1 MTPRSG
7 KTSTSVFARMQAA
20 LAALAKAGVKPGAG
34 LLEAA
39 SLMDLNL
46 PDANPPAIPFDEA
59 LANWREAL
67 ADLRGEHQS
76 SQVSRGS
83 MYLSRVSNLMYS
95 ADDGTITCDCQ
106 GSQHKPYSISFSIEP
121 TSSGEAYLDAICSC
135 PYSGSYD
142 LCKHTYA
149 ATLILQRE
157 FIKGAQSPLVKSIL
171 GEAEPDWRTALMKL
185 DQFLA
190 KPRQGSGSGVLA
202 PVKSQSRLVWRVV
215 TSSTPNH
222 YTPAI
227 KVEPVE
233 QTPSGKKNGGW
244 NKGRV
249 IGWDR
254 LNQRSDLALSSAD
267 LDVIRS
273 ARLSS
278 YQREPEREQWVK
290 ILDAIVGHPLVFHGV
305 NPITVRR
312 GEIGLSIQ
320 DVDGAWQLAPSL
332 DGQSIKEFSFAVC
345 YDGKNFAAI
354 EYSKYELILATA
366 GPELAALTMSLMRS
380 PTSIPVE
387 AQAEFLKRLPALEAL
402 LPITLPDSLK
412 GELIDA
418 DMQLA
423 LRIHPTDP
431 TGARIELRVTPAP
444 DGAAFVPGQGPVEVA
459 SKRGEQRVRVE
470 RDLDGER
477 LRATTLASE
486 LFFKRF
492 SSPEPFAWQIDHD
505 DDVLDLLDSLRAR
518 PENDPLVVWPEDAK
532 VRRMTVLGEIA
543 PSAMKVEIK
552 DQNDWFGLSGTVELG
567 GQKFPLATLLAA
579 LREGQRYV
587 SLGQGQFASISQQF
601 RDRLASVADM
611 LHSNRGKLEFN
622 ATAAPVIAELFD
634 DEMTLKSSKKWKT
647 ALQRLNRAT
656 DLDPQVPTT
665 LTADLRDYQVDGF
678 KWLRKLAEWGVG
690 GILADDMGLGK
701 TVQALAVLLDR
712 REVGPILVVAPVSVG
727 FNWVRETNRFAPT
740 LNPILYRD
748 TDRSEFLK
756 TLGPGDMLITS
767 YYLMQ
772 QHAEELSVVK
782 WGTLVLDEAQ
792 NIKNSQ
798 TKTAQVVRTLDADW
812 RLALT
817 GTPCENHLGDLWS
830 VFRGVSPGLFGS
842 WERFR
847 DVFAEPIEKG
857 KITERKQALSRVLRP
872 FVLRRTKSQVL
883 TELPPRTE
891 VQLTAELSDA
901 ERRRYEDARLWA
913 VTQLSG
919 LAEDSGKD
927 QRFQVLAALTKLRQ
941 LACHPRLVDKT
952 WDKSSA
958 KLDLF
963 LETIDELRE
972 GKHRALVFSQFTS
985 HLALIKEA
993 LDERKVTYQYLD
1005 GKTPAKQRQERVD
1018 AFQRGEGEFF
1028 LISLKAGGTG
1038 LNLTGADYVIHL
1050 DPWWN
1055 PAVEDQATDR
1065 AHRIGQTRP
1074 VTVYRLVAKDT
1085 IEEQILKLHGAKRD
1099 LVAGVLEGT
1108 DQAAKL
1114 STHELIDLIKLGGRQ
1129 T

>member
-1 MTPRSG
+1 MASHSG
-7 KTSTSVFARMQAA
+7 KSSVVARMQAT
-20 LAALAKAGVKPGAG
+20 LSALAKAGVKPAAG

-39 SLMDLNL
+39 GLMDLNL
-46 PDANPPAIPFDEA
+46 PDASPPTLSFDEA

-67 ADLRGEHQS
+67 ADLRSEHQS
-76 SQVSRGS
+76 SQVSRGA
-83 MYLSRVSNLMYS
+83 MYLSRVSNLTYS
-95 ADDGTITCDCQ
+95 AEDGAVTCDCQ
-106 GSQHKPYSISFSIEP
+106 GSQRTPYAISFSIEP

-135 PYSGSYD
+135 PYSGNYD

-157 FIKGAQSPLVKSIL
+157 FIKGAQSPLVKSIW

-190 KPRQGSGSGVLA
+190 QPRQGAGSGVLA

-233 QTPSGKKNGGW
+233 QTPSGKKSGGW

-254 LNQRSDLALSSAD
+254 LNQRTDLALSSAD

-332 DGQSIKEFSFAVC
+332 DGQPMKEFSFAVC

-354 EYSKYELILATA
+354 EYSKYELLLCTA
-366 GPELAALTMSLMRS
+366 GPELASLTMSLMQS
-380 PTSIPVE
+380 PTSIPEE

-412 GELIDA
+412 GELIEA
-418 DMQLA
+418 DTQLA

-444 DGAAFVPGQGPVEVA
+444 DGAVFVPGQGPVEVA

-470 RDLDGER
+470 RDLDDER
-477 LRATTLASE
+477 QRATTLANE

-518 PENDPLVVWPEDAK
+518 PEHDPLVVWPEDAK

-552 DQNDWFGLSGTVELG
+552 DQHDWFGLSGTVELG
-567 GQKFPLATLLAA
+567 GQKFPLAALLAA

-601 RDRLASVADM
+601 RDRLASVSDM
-611 LHSNRGKLEFN
+611 VHTNRGKLEFN
-622 ATAAPVIAELFD
+622 ATAAPVIAELLD
-634 DEMTLKSSKKWKT
+634 DQMTLKACKNWKT
-647 ALQRLNRAT
+647 ALTRLNRAT

-712 REVGPILVVAPVSVG
+712 REVGPVLVVAPVSVG
-727 FNWVRETNRFAPT
+727 FNWMRETNRFAPT
-740 LNPILYRD
+740 LNPVLYRD
-748 TDRSEFLK
+748 TDRSDFLK

-772 QHAEELSVVK
+772 QHAEDLAAVK

-847 DVFAEPIEKG
+847 EVFAEPIEKS
-857 KITERKQALSRVLRP
+857 KVPERKQALSRVLRP

-919 LAEDSGKD
+919 LAEDSGQD

-985 HLALIKEA
+985 HLALIREA

-1005 GKTPAKQRQERVD
+1005 GKTPAKQRQEKVD
-1018 AFQRGEGEFF
+1018 AFQRGEGDFF

-1099 LVAGVLEGT
+1099 LVAGILEGT

-1114 STHELIDLIKLGGRQ
+1114 STHDLIDLIKLGGRQ

>member
-1 MTPRSG
+1 
-7 KTSTSVFARMQAA
+7 MQAA
-20 LAALAKAGVKPGAG
+20 LEAMMAQGERMGITLTGVPKPSDLSPTQSGPAELLAHWHDALVG
-34 LLEAA
+34 LRQQHYGTA
-39 SLMDLNL
+39 
-46 PDANPPAIPFDEA
+46 
-59 LANWREAL
+59 
-67 ADLRGEHQS
+67 
-76 SQVSRGS
+76 VSRGAAYINRITA
-83 MYLSRVSNLMYS
+83 MTY
-95 ADDGTITCDCQ
+95 DDSEQEISCLCQ
-106 GSQHKPYSISFSIEP
+106 GSLKTPYEISIFIQESEL
-121 TSSGEAYLDAICSC
+121 GWLELDAVCSC
-135 PYSGSYD
+135 AYSAND
-142 LCKHTYA
+142 TVCKHTYA
-149 ATLILQRE
+149 ATLYLQRA
-157 FIKGAQSPLVKSIL
+157 FGQGLKSTLVKSIL
-171 GEAEPDWRTALMKL
+171 QPFEEPAKPDWQTALTQL
-185 DQFLA
+185 DRFLA
-190 KPRQGSGSGVLA
+190 RPAKGAGTDDEA
-202 PVKSQSRLVWRVV
+202 PVKAQSRLVWRVV
-215 TSSTPNH
+215 TNSKPNH
-222 YTPAI
+222 YAPPI
-227 KVEPVE
+227 KIEPVE
-233 QTPSGKKNGGW
+233 QKLSGTKKLSW
-244 NKGRV
+244 SKGRI

-254 LNQRSDLALSSAD
+254 LIRGTGFTLTPAD
-267 LDVIRS
+267 LVVIRS
-273 ARLSS
+273 ASFPS
-278 YQREPEREQWVK
+278 YRSEPDFDQWPK
-290 ILDAIVGHPLVFHGV
+290 ILDSLIGHPLVFYGV

-312 GEIGLSIQ
+312 AEFGLSIQ
-320 DVDGAWQLAPSL
+320 DHDGAWQLTPSL
-332 DGQSIKEFSFAVC
+332 DGKSMREFTLVSRMGDGDISAVD
-345 YDGKNFAAI
+345 DGAVAGAA
-354 EYSKYELILATA
+354 ELLLAKSS
-366 GPELAALTMSLMRS
+366 PELAALTTSLMQR
-380 PTSIPVE
+380 PTSIPAE

-412 GELIDA
+412 GDLIDA
-418 DMQLA
+418 DTQLT
-423 LRIHPTDP
+423 LRIHPAEP
-431 TGARIELRVTPAP
+431 TGAKIELRVTPAP
-444 DGAAFVPGQGPVEVA
+444 EGASFVPGQGPIEVA

-470 RDLDGER
+470 RDLDDER
-477 LRATTLASE
+477 LRATTLASD

-492 SSPEPFAWQIDHD
+492 SSPEPFAWLVEHD
-505 DDVLDLLDSLRAR
+505 DDVLDLLDALRAR
-518 PENDPLVVWPEDAK
+518 PENDPLVVWPDDAK
-532 VRRMTVLGEIA
+532 VRRMHVLGEIA
-543 PSAMKVEIK
+543 PSALKVEIK
-552 DQNDWFGLSGTVELG
+552 DQHDWFGLSGSIELG

-601 RDRLASVADM
+601 RDRLASVSDM
-611 LHSNRGKLEFN
+611 LHTNRGKLEFN
-622 ATAAPVIAELFD
+622 ATAAPVIADLLD
-634 DEMTLKSSKKWKT
+634 DQMTLKSSKKWKT

-665 LTADLRDYQVDGF
+665 LTADLRDYQVEGF

-690 GILADDMGLGK
+690 GVLADDMGLGK

-727 FNWVRETNRFAPT
+727 FNWARETARFAPT

-772 QHAEELSVVK
+772 QHAEDLSK
-782 WGTLVLDEAQ
+782 ITWGTLVLDEAQ
-792 NIKNSQ
+792 YIKNSQ

-847 DVFAEPIEKG
+847 EVFADPIEKG
-857 KITERKQALSRVLRP
+857 KVTERKQSLARVLRP
-872 FVLRRTKSQVL
+872 FVLRRTKSEVL

-891 VQLTAELSDA
+891 VQLTAELSSA
-901 ERRRYEDARLWA
+901 ERTRYEDARLWA
-913 VTQLSG
+913 VKQLSG
-919 LAEDSGKD
+919 LVEENAGKD

-941 LACHPRLVDKT
+941 LACHPRLVDAT

-963 LETIDELRE
+963 LETVDELRD

-985 HLALIKEA
+985 HLALIREA

-1005 GKTPAKQRQERVD
+1005 GQTPPKKRQEQVD

-1099 LVAGVLEGT
+1099 LVAGILEGT